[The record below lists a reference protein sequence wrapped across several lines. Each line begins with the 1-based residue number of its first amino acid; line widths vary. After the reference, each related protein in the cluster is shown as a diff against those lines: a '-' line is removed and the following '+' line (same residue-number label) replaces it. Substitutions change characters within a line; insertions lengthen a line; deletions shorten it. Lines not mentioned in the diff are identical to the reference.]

1 VKVFDFDNTIYRGE
15 SSIDLALY
23 MMKNNNKI
31 IRFVPS
37 IFANLVKYKL
47 CLIGMEEMES
57 IINDFCSSVM
67 GNKDEIPAIIEG
79 FWRTHAGRLDA
90 RILKR
95 IRPEDIIITAG
106 PDVLIEGIKERLGT
120 DHIIA
125 SKIDP
130 DTGKIIYLNYKD
142 NKVKRYKELYGGRP
156 IDALYTDSY
165 NDQALMDIS
174 KKVYLVKR
182 KGIRKVKG

>member
-1 VKVFDFDNTIYRGE
+1 MKVFDFDNTIYRGE

-23 MMKNNNKI
+23 MMKKNKKI

-37 IFANLVKYKL
+37 IFFNLVKYKL
-47 CLIGMEEMES
+47 CLISMEQMET

-67 GNKDEIPAIIEG
+67 GSKDELPAIIDG
-79 FWRTHAGRLDA
+79 FWRTHAGRLDS

-95 IRPEDIIITAG
+95 IGPQDIIITAG

-120 DHIIA
+120 DKIIA

-142 NKVKRYKELYGGRP
+142 NKVKRYKELYGEKP

-165 NDQALMDIS
+165 NDRALMDIS
-174 KKVYLVKR
+174 NRVYLVKR
-182 KGIRKVKG
+182 KSIRKVKG

>member
-1 VKVFDFDNTIYRGE
+1 MKVFDFDNTIYRGE

-23 MMKNNNKI
+23 MMKNNKMI

-37 IFANLVKYKL
+37 IFINLVRYKL
-47 CLIGMEEMES
+47 CLISLEQMEN
-57 IINDFCSSVM
+57 IINEFCASVM
-67 GNKDEIPAIIEG
+67 GSKDELPAIIDG
-79 FWRTHAGRLDA
+79 FWRTHADRLDP

-95 IRPEDIIITAG
+95 IRPQDIIITAG

-120 DHIIA
+120 DNIIA

-142 NKVKRYKELYGGRP
+142 NKVKRYRELYGDRP

-165 NDQALMDIS
+165 NDRALMDIS
-174 KKVYLVKR
+174 DRVYLVK
-182 KGIRKVKG
+182 KGRIRKVKG